1 MSSEPASELLH
12 DPHALQVH
20 IEDVLWARLQREPA
34 SPPIGTHSQNAGG
47 PVPLLQREPASP
59 YIGAA
64 GVIASSV
71 LFLLSPQTQQP
82 GHTQETCL
90 ILTKRSRQVR
100 QGGDLCCPGG
110 IVEARLDSALG
121 KLLRLP
127 LTPLTLWPH
136 WLSYQRLQP
145 QFARN
150 LALLFAAGLR
160 ESWEEL
166 RLNPF
171 RVRFLGPLPEQRLIL
186 FHRVIHPLVGWVARQ
201 RRFFPSWEVDR
212 IVSIPLRDLLN
223 PANYCRY
230 RLYVAPH
237 LEERLQRG
245 TQDFPCFLHHQGGRT
260 EVLWGATYW
269 IVTLFLQLVFGF
281 QQPDVSAVPFIPGL
295 LDEGYING
303 RD

>member
-1 MSSEPASELLH
+1 MSREHASELLS
-12 DPHALQVH
+12 DAEALQQH
-20 IEDVLWARLQREPA
+20 IMQVLWTRVEREPMFP
-34 SPPIGTHSQNAGG
+34 S
-47 PVPLLQREPASP
+47 L
-59 YIGAA
+59 GAP
-64 GVIASSV
+64 GVRNSSV
-71 LFLLSPQTQQP
+71 LFLLSQQTALS
-82 GHTQETCL
+82 GHSTEICL
-90 ILTKRSRQVR
+90 ILTKRSRKVR
-100 QGGDLCCPGG
+100 QAGDLCCPGG
-110 IVEARLDSALG
+110 IVEQRLDANLG
-121 KLLRLP
+121 KMLALP

-136 WLSYQRLQP
+136 WLTLQESQP
-145 QFARN
+145 QTARK

-171 RVRFLGPLPEQRLIL
+171 RVRFLGPLPEQRLIM
-186 FHRVIHPLVGWVARQ
+186 FHRVIHPLVGWVGRQ

-212 IVSIPLRDLLN
+212 IVAIPFPALLN

-230 RLYVAPH
+230 RLYVASH

-269 IVTLFLQLVFGF
+269 IVTLFLELVFGF
-281 QQPDVSAVPFIPGL
+281 HEPDVSAMPFIPGL